1 MGQFYRVMSRE
12 GWGKAERNTEVEEEC
27 HQHWFSESRAF
38 SVDAESIHILKNA
51 GAAFW

>member
-1 MGQFYRVMSRE
+1 MWQFYRVMSRE
-12 GWGKAERNTEVEEEC
+12 GWGKAERNTEVEEES
-27 HQHWFSESRAF
+27 FSESRAF